1 MSRQWSSLQR
11 RRCLPRGCPRLRL
24 DGIEST
30 ILRGIPKRA
39 DHGKTKRLALGL
51 HGTFRIGLGGLA
63 RTIVYSRPDRGT
75 HRNVL
80 TQTAAG
86 HQKHARAWRPSVKRL
101 LIVGAETVVGANL
114 ATEASDRYQVVA
126 LTHEPRVSIN
136 GCEML
141 TVGRDGQTPQEWL
154 EDLQPDAVVLCGP
167 ASRSAWDASTEPSL
181 DENMATTAGEWAVA
195 ARSQECH
202 FTFISSDAVFSGP
215 WMFHDEE
222 SQAFCPSAGA
232 QAIRQAEKRVTEQCP
247 PALIIRTNAFGWSPT
262 GSSTGWID
270 QILADLDR
278 RSLQDYDF
286 LRHGTPILATDLAD
300 ILLRAIDENLGGLH
314 HVAGAERV
322 NPLQFAT
329 RLADHFELPWLAVRR
344 AEESLDEPVVGFGA
358 SETSLQTKKIRKA
371 LCVAMP
377 MLSEGL
383 TRLRAQQ
390 QDGYC
395 DQFGPDHP
403 VAVRQSA

>member
-1 MSRQWSSLQR
+1 M
-11 RRCLPRGCPRLRL
+11 
-24 DGIEST
+24 
-30 ILRGIPKRA
+30 
-39 DHGKTKRLALGL
+39 
-51 HGTFRIGLGGLA
+51 
-63 RTIVYSRPDRGT
+63 
-75 HRNVL
+75 
-80 TQTAAG
+80 
-86 HQKHARAWRPSVKRL
+86 KRL

-114 ATEASDRYQVVA
+114 AAEASDRYQVVA
-126 LTHEPRVSIN
+126 LTNEPQVSIL

-141 TVGRDGQTPQEWL
+141 DAGQDGQSPDEWAD
-154 EDLQPDAVVLCGP
+154 DLQPDAIVHCGP
-167 ASRSAWDASTEPSL
+167 ASQSAWDASTEASL
-181 DENMATTAGEWAVA
+181 NPQTVTDAAAWAAA
-195 ARSQECH
+195 ARTHESH
-202 FTFISSDAVFSGP
+202 FSFISSDAVFSGP

-232 QAIRQAEKRVTEQCP
+232 QLIRQAEKAVSEQCP
-247 PALIIRTNAFGWSPT
+247 DSLIIRSNAYGWSPS
-262 GSSTGWID
+262 GAKCGWID
-270 QILADLDR
+270 QILMDLDR
-278 RSLQDYDF
+278 RSLQQYDF

-300 ILLRAIDENLGGLH
+300 ILLRAIDEDLSGLH

-344 AEESLDEPVVGFGA
+344 AEECLDETVVGFGA

-383 TRLRAQQ
+383 TRLREQQ
-390 QDGYC
+390 QSGYC

-403 VAVRQSA
+403 VSIRQSA